1 VCHFVAKAYMLNALF
16 RVEAVRAS
24 DHSLHYMCHYANLA
38 FSAAMSL
45 RVSLRRKGV
54 YVECALPR

>member
-1 VCHFVAKAYMLNALF
+1 MLNALF